1 MFIINKEG
9 GEAEELINE
18 AEMFVDRVE
27 KEIEEILR

>member
-1 MFIINKEG
+1 MFIIKR